1 MKQDKKP
8 DQLDKLFVA
17 GRAAK
22 PDTAPTEFA
31 FETRVVARVQAER
44 RPLPW
49 FALGWR
55 LAPAFAALVL
65 ALGAWSVASSYLEP
79 ADLRVAIGTGTEE
92 TSLVTHF
99 TGE

>member
-1 MKQDKKP
+1 MNQDKAP
-8 DQLDKLFVA
+8 DRLDKLFAA

-22 PDTAPTEFA
+22 PDTAPTEYA

-44 RPLPW
+44 KPLPW

-55 LAPAFAALVL
+55 LAPVFGAIVL

-79 ADLRVAIGTGTEE
+79 ADLQAAIGTGTEE
-92 TSLVTHF
+92 SSLVTHF

>member
-1 MKQDKKP
+1 MNQDKEP
-8 DQLDKLFVA
+8 DPLDKLFAA

-22 PDTAPTEFA
+22 PDTAPAEYA
-31 FETRVVARVQAER
+31 FETRVVARIQAER

-55 LAPAFAALVL
+55 LAPVFGAIVL
-65 ALGAWSVASSYLEP
+65 ALGVWSVAGLYLEP
-79 ADLRVAIGTGTEE
+79 ADLRTAIGSGTEE
-92 TSLVTHF
+92 SALVAHF